1 MSRSHHTRRLSPL
14 LVGGV
19 VVLAIGLLAPAA
31 SASTGATATV
41 TSALQLGG
49 KDNAGTDSS
58 YTYTLTPA
66 SGQIRSFNLTAPS
79 GWKFTAITSSPTTG
93 TLALASG
100 NTVIQGRGL
109 SITTSGFQMTF
120 TALAPCAD
128 TASAW
133 RTVAKTGAGFTGS
146 SFSVPDVSA
155 SLTGH
160 CSAVFTRSPA
170 NAAFNDPPNF
180 NGPSENITSVPY
192 TPDTTTNP
200 ANAIQVAVTDA
211 TGKPRDGIA
220 ITLSLS
226 TNPTGATLGGG
237 SSLTAASTGGGLAT
251 FPGSPNDITIDT
263 IGQGY
268 KMTPTGSGVVGTES
282 GEFGIYQEGEAC
294 GTGSCHASGRAVNS
308 LGHVLTAD
316 VSAPSGVTLGAFVST
331 AVDVLCAGYT
341 SPFSDPPS
349 VVWQYSGSAAQ
360 TIVIDISKGMMRE
373 ILDRG
378 SDHLEFCYDS
388 EGKPFLDKFGQWHWD
403 DPTTPVLG
411 DGIQAN
417 GLLPDCNMSLNG
429 TNCIVSETALS
440 GGGREVTVTVDD
452 GKGRI

>member
-1 MSRSHHTRRLSPL
+1 MSRSHHTRRFSPL

-41 TSALQLGG
+41 MSTLQPPDPRG
-49 KDNAGTDSS
+49 NAGTDSS

-79 GWKFTAITSSPTTG
+79 GWKFTAITSSPTIG
-93 TLALASG
+93 TLALASA

-160 CSAVFTRSPA
+160 CSAVFTRPPA

-211 TGKPRDGIA
+211 TDHPRDGIA

-237 SSLTAASTGGGLAT
+237 SSLTATSTGGGLAT
-251 FPGSPNDITIDT
+251 FSGSPNDITIDT

-268 KMTPTGSGVVGTES
+268 RMTPTGAGVVGGES

-316 VSAPSGVTLGAFVST
+316 VSAPSGVTLGVFVST
-331 AVDVLCAGYT
+331 AVDVVCAGYT
-341 SPFSDPPS
+341 SPFTDPPS

-360 TIVIDISKGMMRE
+360 TIVIDISKGMMKE
-373 ILDRG
+373 VLDRG

-388 EGKPFLDKFGQWHWD
+388 EGKRFTDKFGVLHVP
-403 DPTTPVLG
+403 DPETGVVPP
-411 DGIQAN
+411 